1 MKIPPQPVPPR
12 PHIQTPHHVSETSA
26 VGSCRIS
33 IELEIW
39 NSFEFQVVLLD
50 DDQLIFKKW
59 VKIKMATLQ
68 SASDFMKRKYP
79 SPYFFELCKTYKS
92 Q

>member
-1 MKIPPQPVPPR
+1 MKIPPVSNVLPHWVSDVAPVGNCNKY
-12 PHIQTPHHVSETSA
+12 T
-26 VGSCRIS
+26 
-33 IELEIW
+33 
-39 NSFEFQVVLLD
+39 FEFQVVLLD
-50 DDQLIFKKW
+50 EYQLIFKKW
-59 VKIKMATLQ
+59 VKVKMATLQ